1 MRIVPVALALWL
13 GICAGAS
20 SAWAQDYPCSQI
32 RLIVP
37 YPAGGATDV
46 ASRVV
51 AERLDAALTVVEA
64 DGGRS

>member
-1 MRIVPVALALWL
+1 MRWTFAALAVGMSVGGTWT
-13 GICAGAS
+13 GN
-20 SAWAQDYPCSQI
+20 AWAQDLPCTQV

-51 AERLDAALTVVEA
+51 A
-64 DGGRS
+64 